1 MIPDNF
7 NQVIANLKKS
17 NTSVDFLEASKVISL
32 DYTQLRNLIIG
43 NAEHFRSIGISRGTR
58 VVISLKTDVE
68 HIVSFLAFIAIGATP
83 ISIKPAKTTTPNHI
97 YVQDLA
103 KLCSKFDIQYGYHTL
118 PLPSALVSVVWH
130 SNASSV
136 NLAAIA
142 EVEPDD
148 LAFVQFSSGST
159 RIPKAIPI
167 SHQNLMANLS
177 VILAVDER
185 EPGSKGFNFLPL
197 SHDMGLVGGLLSNFI
212 YQNSL
217 LLTNPAN
224 FLRHPVDSLVIA
236 NEQSVNV
243 MAMPDF
249 ALSYVSKYLSISRN
263 ERLHKNILSNFK
275 TIYCGAEPIR
285 FHSIKSFLKIASFF
299 GLDSSALFFCY
310 GLAEGTL
317 LITGTRFNTLQDSFD
332 MSLPNRITAR
342 LGPPLGKAEVRICN
356 NDVDDKE
363 NIVDERQVGS
373 VQIRGPSVFNGY
385 WEDISISR
393 SKNDWFST
401 GDIGFIRDGELYICG
416 RDKDMIIINGEN
428 IFAVDIENFLAELPE
443 LRETLVLIDEEH
455 FYVLAVT
462 SSKTNLNIQ
471 KISSLISQ
479 NFGVAPK
486 QVIPG
491 LPGHILRTTS
501 GKPMRR
507 ETLRSLKESGLLA
520 ILIELTYQYSR
531 HFW

>member
-130 SNASSV
+130 SKASSV

-159 RIPKAIPI
+159 SIPKAIPI

-332 MSLPNRITAR
+332 MSLPNR
-342 LGPPLGKAEVRICN
+342 
-356 NDVDDKE
+356 
-363 NIVDERQVGS
+363 
-373 VQIRGPSVFNGY
+373 
-385 WEDISISR
+385 
-393 SKNDWFST
+393 
-401 GDIGFIRDGELYICG
+401 
-416 RDKDMIIINGEN
+416 
-428 IFAVDIENFLAELPE
+428 FAVEIENFLAELPE

-520 ILIELTYQYSR
+520 I
-531 HFW
+531 